1 MIRRRKAASGLGGPD
16 LTPLLDIIFIV
27 LVFLLLT
34 ANVRLLGLPVE
45 VPSTDQPL
53 AAARAEQA
61 PLEVGIV
68 KEAPHLRLAGHPYAD
83 WKPFEAEL
91 LAALA
96 ASPQRPLIISADQAA
111 PVQPLVRLMA
121 LLQQKGITNSQILM
135 ESAAAH

>member
-1 MIRRRKAASGLGGPD
+1 MIRRRRAASDLGGPD
-16 LTPLLDIIFIV
+16 LTPLLDIIFII

-53 AAARAEQA
+53 AVARVETA
-61 PLEVGIV
+61 PLEIGIV
-68 KEAPHLRLAGHPYAD
+68 KGKPHLRLSGRSYAA
-83 WKPFEAEL
+83 WGEFERDL

-96 ASPQRPLIISADQAA
+96 AQPRRPLVIAADQAA

-121 LLQQKGITNSQILM
+121 LLQQKGIGNSQIVM
-135 ESAAAH
+135 ESAPAG